1 MATPAFLNSDGTMT
15 KDGAILTEWIEAQ
28 FSGIDAAN
36 DVQALN
42 RLSGPIADYYVNVY
56 KLHSM
61 TPERWLKEHGN
72 SFAPSAH
79 GIMTWLEAQMAT
91 EQRNAETATKAD
103 KVADELESLKAK
115 LAEAIAE
122 IEALKESAQAEAAP
136 VVVEP
141 EPEAKPRKSRKAK
154 VATVAATEADEPGA
168 EADSDEPEG
177 EDADSEA

>member
-15 KDGAILTEWIEAQ
+15 KDGDTLTEWIEAQ

-103 KVADELESLKAK
+103 KVADELESLKAQ
-115 LAEAIAE
+115 LAEAVAE
-122 IEALKESAQAEAAP
+122 IAALKEAKVTVTVEDDTVEADT
-136 VVVEP
+136 

-154 VATVAATEADEPGA
+154 A
-168 EADSDEPEG
+168 EVEPEPEAA
-177 EDADSEA
+177 EDAAPESEA

>member
-103 KVADELESLKAK
+103 KVADELESLKAQ
-115 LAEAIAE
+115 LAEAVAE
-122 IEALKESAQAEAAP
+122 IAALKEAKVTVTVEDDTVEADT
-136 VVVEP
+136 

-154 VATVAATEADEPGA
+154 A
-168 EADSDEPEG
+168 EVEPEPEAA
-177 EDADSEA
+177 EDAAPESEA